1 MEVYKEMILQK
12 VRVANMSEEAV
23 AKARVP
29 LYGICSDFQSL
40 HMLTDR
46 CSGIVISNHAAD
58 LNCQYGVCQL
68 CCGCLMQQVSTE
80 HAIAYGRQ
88 LVLEKVSV

>member
-12 VRVANMSEEAV
+12 VRVANMSEEAG
-23 AKARVP
+23 AKARAR

-46 CSGIVISNHAAD
+46 CSEIDAR
-58 LNCQYGVCQL
+58 Y
-68 CCGCLMQQVSTE
+68 
-80 HAIAYGRQ
+80 
-88 LVLEKVSV
+88 